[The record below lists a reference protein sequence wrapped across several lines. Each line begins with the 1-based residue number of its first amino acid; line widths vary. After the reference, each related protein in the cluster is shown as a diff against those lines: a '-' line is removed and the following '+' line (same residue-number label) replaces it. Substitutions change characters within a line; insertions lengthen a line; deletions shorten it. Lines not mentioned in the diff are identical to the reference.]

1 MEKGKTRKRN
11 KKEQDW
17 LRYQLYQ
24 GNCYANDAGSHNPKM
39 PVENFEVAR
48 DISPQSCYLDADF
61 SNICFRCYI
70 FAHGFADCAT
80 TASAWTSSN
89 PAFLSAFTALYV
101 SNAIVVI
108 PSQSATNGPRK
119 ISIHSQ
125 CSPLKL
131 FQIFQ
136 KLLNTIGGVY
146 FNTIGW
152 KFQLSSQVSPV
163 LVQ

>member
-61 SNICFRCYI
+61 SNICFRRYI
-70 FAHGFADCAT
+70 FAHGFAHRGDHGFGLDLLEPGLLEC
-80 TASAWTSSN
+80 
-89 PAFLSAFTALYV
+89 LYGLV
-101 SNAIVVI
+101 RVECDR
-108 PSQSATNGPRK
+108 G
-119 ISIHSQ
+119 H
-125 CSPLKL
+125 
-131 FQIFQ
+131 
-136 KLLNTIGGVY
+136 TI
-146 FNTIGW
+146 
-152 KFQLSSQVSPV
+152 
-163 LVQ
+163 

>member
-1 MEKGKTRKRN
+1 MKRN

-24 GNCYANDAGSHNPKM
+24 GNCYANDTSGHNPKM
-39 PVENFEVAR
+39 PVENFEVAC
-48 DISPQSCYLDADF
+48 DIGPQSCYLSADF
-61 SNICFRCYI
+61 SNICFRRYI
-70 FAHGFADCAT
+70 FAHSFAHRGDHGFGLD
-80 TASAWTSSN
+80 
-89 PAFLSAFTALYV
+89 FLEPGLLECLYGLV
-101 SNAIVVI
+101 RVECDRGHTI
-108 PSQSATNGPRK
+108 QSATNGPRK